1 MLQAPKG
8 GSERVD
14 DATRLSKEIASD
26 VPVRINDTEGS
37 GKASLFPVLSI
48 LFLRKKSQTAVG
60 FSLSCPRAR
69 CQVDSQPRVESL
81 RPEIPKG
88 GDGSSR
94 VKKGLST
101 R

>member
-48 LFLRKKSQTAVG
+48 LFLRKKKPNGGWLFFILFRGQDVKWIPSPV
-60 FSLSCPRAR
+60 SRA
-69 CQVDSQPRVESL
+69 
-81 RPEIPKG
+81 
-88 GDGSSR
+88 
-94 VKKGLST
+94 
-101 R
+101 